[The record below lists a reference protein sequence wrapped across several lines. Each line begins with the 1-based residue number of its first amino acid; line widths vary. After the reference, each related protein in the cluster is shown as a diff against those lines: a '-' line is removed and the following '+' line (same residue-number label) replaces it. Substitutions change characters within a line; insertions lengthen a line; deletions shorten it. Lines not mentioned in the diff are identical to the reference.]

1 MVAPLHPKKVRDAIE
16 KSLGEWGCTREKHEE
31 FDYQAIKTAI
41 AQSRP
46 TYIHCSANE
55 ELLNRITALEEAVNS
70 MPRDPVN
77 AIIHVLAKELEEG
90 DFYDDTED
98 TSNLRYPPFHS
109 RTRSQFKK
117 VVFIRRPDSKKFN
130 HEQLDPFK
138 RFPQTTYEAP
148 GTVFGALVACHLI

>member
-1 MVAPLHPKKVRDAIE
+1 MVAPLHPKLVRDAIE

-117 VVFIRRPDSKKFN
+117 VVFIRRPEKRNSITSSLIHSK
-130 HEQLDPFK
+130 D
-138 RFPQTTYEAP
+138 FPKPPTRHQVLCLEPWLLA
-148 GTVFGALVACHLI
+148 I